1 MSATST
7 PGMPTL
13 SQWIEGARP
22 RTLPLSVAP
31 VIAGSAMAYAGGG
44 FAVGPALI
52 ALLVSVALQV
62 GVNYAND
69 YSDGIR
75 GTDTDRVGPM
85 RLVGSGVARPE
96 LVKLAAFGSLAL
108 AALAGLALVILSRQ
122 WWLVPV
128 GIAAILAAWF
138 YTGGKHPYGYL
149 GLGEVFV
156 FVFFG
161 PVAVVGTTAT
171 QLGRIDQHALVP
183 SAVTSVGIGLL
194 AVAVLVVNNLR
205 DIPGDTAAGKRTLA
219 TRIGAPATR
228 VLFLAL
234 AVLAAIAFAFSAAL
248 TSWWA
253 LLSLLGVAFVG
264 REVITVQRG
273 AEGRALIGALK
284 AAGVAALFAAIGLAV
299 GLIIAGA
306 R

>member
-1 MSATST
+1 
-7 PGMPTL
+7 MPTL

-52 ALLVSVALQV
+52 ALLVSVALQI

-75 GTDTDRVGPM
+75 GTDADRVGPM
-85 RLVGSGVARPE
+85 RLVGSGVARPG
-96 LVKLAAFGSLAL
+96 LVRLAAFGSLAL
-108 AALAGLALVILSRQ
+108 AAVAGLALVILSRQ

-234 AVLAAIAFAFSAAL
+234 AVLAAIAFAISAAL
-248 TSWWA
+248 TSWLA
-253 LLSLLGVAFVG
+253 LLSLLGVAFLA
-264 REVITVQRG
+264 REVITVLRG
-273 AEGRALIGALK
+273 AEGQALIGALK
-284 AAGVAALFAAIGLAV
+284 AAGLAALFAAIGLAV
-299 GLIIAGA
+299 GLIIAGV